1 MPLTSDDESDS
12 MSENSVTIE
21 NGNATKKPKMSETE
35 KIIPTNKE
43 KSIDLVKKDKL
54 PINVNVS
61 ETIKDGNKEVKTT
74 TVMSMLRAQR
84 DANILKTTSHINKGS
99 KSTSSATSDDSS
111 SSDSSSSDSSSD
123 ADPSRHSDED
133 DFESIKN
140 TGTEIRAIDSVPAS
154 SVPNKIQ
161 INGTSSLTSSSS
173 SQINNIPQEPDITF
187 FEQLTQNQRD
197 SINRLID
204 YSKNPKENFFQT
216 EMLDL
221 LYEYVFT
228 IGSIIET

>member
-21 NGNATKKPKMSETE
+21 NGNVTKKPKLSETE
-35 KIIPTNKE
+35 KIVTTNKE
-43 KSIDLVKKDKL
+43 KSNDLVKKDKL
-54 PINVNVS
+54 PINVNVND
-61 ETIKDGNKEVKTT
+61 TIKDGNKEVKTT

-133 DFESIKN
+133 DFEIIKN
-140 TGTEIRAIDSVPAS
+140 TGTENRAIESTPAS
-154 SVPNKIQ
+154 SVLNKIQ
-161 INGTSSLTSSSS
+161 INGTSLPSSSLS

-187 FEQLTQNQRD
+187 FEQLTPNQRD
-197 SINRLID
+197 LINRLID

-216 EMLDL
+216 EMLDS
-221 LYEYVFT
+221 LYEYVF
-228 IGSIIET
+228 IESIIIET